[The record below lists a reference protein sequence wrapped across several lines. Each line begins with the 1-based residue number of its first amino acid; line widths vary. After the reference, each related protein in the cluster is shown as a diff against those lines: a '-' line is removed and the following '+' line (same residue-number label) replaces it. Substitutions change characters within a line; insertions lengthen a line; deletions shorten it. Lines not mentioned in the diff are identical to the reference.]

1 MQNEIFFLA
10 LKQTNQYILEIL
22 KNVIKQLVLTL
33 SLKLTFIYTQL

>member
-1 MQNEIFFLA
+1 MRFFFLA

>member
-1 MQNEIFFLA
+1 MSFFFLA